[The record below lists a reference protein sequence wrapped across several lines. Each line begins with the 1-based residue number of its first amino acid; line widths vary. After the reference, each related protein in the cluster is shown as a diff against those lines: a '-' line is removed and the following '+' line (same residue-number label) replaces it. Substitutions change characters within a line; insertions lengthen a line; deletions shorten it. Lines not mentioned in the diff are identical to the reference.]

1 MSLQPLYTWGS
12 IGVMVLASTA
22 ADVLMAKAARRNGDL
37 DEARRRAGILDTVK
51 KVLGSRQ
58 MLAAISFMALAFFTL
73 LFALSWA
80 DVSLV
85 VPAAASLTFVSNAV
99 AARIFLKERV
109 DRRRWAAAVLVCFGV
124 ALLAQ

>member
-1 MSLQPLYTWGS
+1 MLQILNTWIS
-12 IGVMVLASTA
+12 ITVIVLASTA
-22 ADVLMAKAARRNGDL
+22 ADVLMAKAARRSGDL
-37 DEARRRAGILDTVK
+37 EEVRRRTGLF
-51 KVLGSRQ
+51 
-58 MLAAISFMALAFFTL
+58 AAIKGVAANKHMVGAIAFMTVAFFTL

-99 AARIFLKERV
+99 AAKIFLHEKV
-109 DRRRWAAAVLVCFGV
+109 DRRRWAAAVFVCVGV

>member
-1 MSLQPLYTWGS
+1 MTMQTLNTWGS
-12 IGVMVLASTA
+12 IVVMVLASTA

-37 DEARRRAGILDTVK
+37 DEVRRRTGLY
-51 KVLGSRQ
+51 
-58 MLAAISFMALAFFTL
+58 AAIKGVAANKHMLGAIGFMTLAFFTL

-80 DVSLV
+80 EVSLV

-99 AARIFLKERV
+99 AARIFLHEKV
-109 DRRRWAAAVLVCFGV
+109 DRRRWAAAVFVCVGV